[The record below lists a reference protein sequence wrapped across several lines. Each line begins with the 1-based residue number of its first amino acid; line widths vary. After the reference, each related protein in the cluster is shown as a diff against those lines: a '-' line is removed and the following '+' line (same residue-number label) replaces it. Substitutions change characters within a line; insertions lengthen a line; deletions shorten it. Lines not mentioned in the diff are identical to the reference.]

1 MATKPKANVQEFSF
15 YGGKAIVEK
24 KPWGAHYTHKRRG
37 SAKTLISVTGITK
50 KLDKSGALI
59 PWAVGLVCSTI
70 TQQLEKESSERLS
83 YTKDEILLMVEEG
96 RRSPETAKVSGG
108 TTGTFIHDFA
118 HDFAKAKIAG
128 IDVPTLD
135 HLSPEIPEQ
144 QKALNGISAFLD
156 WYNDNDVEFLE
167 MEKMFY
173 YNSFLAGDSG
183 PEEEDPNFVEYFGY
197 ADLVAK
203 VNGKLAMIDYKSSKG
218 IYSEQ
223 KYQLRGYS
231 HARDKEIMFHRMN
244 GNGALYPDET
254 TQCDMV
260 VNFNKITG
268 ELMTEIVEQADR
280 DKNLQAFL
288 GLYKVA
294 VREKELGAY

>member
-24 KPWGAHYTHKRRG
+24 KPWGAHFSHRRRG
-37 SAKTLISVTGITK
+37 SQKTLLSVTAITK
-50 KLDKSGALI
+50 KLDKSGALL
-59 PWAVGLVCSTI
+59 PWAVGLVCTEI
-70 TQQLEKESSERLS
+70 TSKVEQAGSDRTYS
-83 YTKDEILLMVEEG
+83 KDEILMMVEQAK
-96 RRSPETAKVSGG
+96 RAPETAKVSGG
-108 TTGTFIHDFA
+108 TTGDLIHTFA
-118 HDFAKAKIAG
+118 HDFAKATIAG
-128 IDVPTLD
+128 LPVPTLE
-135 HLSPEIPEQ
+135 HLNPEVEEQ

-156 WYNDNDVEFLE
+156 WYNKNDVEFLD

-173 YNSFLAGDSG
+173 YNSHLAGDTG
-183 PEEEDPNFVEYFGY
+183 PEGEDINFVEYFGY
-197 ADLVAK
+197 ADLVAR
-203 VNGKLAMIDYKSSKG
+203 VNGDVGTIDYKSSKG

-223 KYQLRGYS
+223 KYQIRGYS
-231 HARDKEIMFHRMN
+231 FARDKEILAIGSNDPLTKFD
-244 GNGALYPDET
+244 G
-254 TQCDMV
+254 V

-268 ELMTEIVEQADR
+268 ELMTENVVDIDR